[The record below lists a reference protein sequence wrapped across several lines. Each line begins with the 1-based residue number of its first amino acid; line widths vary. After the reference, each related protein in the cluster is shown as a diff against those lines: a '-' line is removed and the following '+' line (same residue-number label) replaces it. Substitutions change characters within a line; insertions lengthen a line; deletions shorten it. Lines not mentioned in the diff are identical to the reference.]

1 MKLLLKKTYPKIL
14 FLFLS
19 SSVFFILLYFALY
32 VYTRKVESQVYTATK
47 VQLYNE
53 LQSFLILDSK
63 PIAVA
68 INNDSNWDEFVN
80 FISTKDANWFNETIG
95 NEQEIYKV
103 DYLGAYDQEGKFIIR
118 TASSKIK
125 SIDFVPK
132 QAMLQLNT
140 TGLSRFYM
148 RIPEGIIEVFGA
160 SIHPSNDPFK
170 NKTKPS
176 GYFFVARLMDKKFLS
191 NLESLT
197 NTHIKFVKN
206 VQESENDKRHIS
218 ATIVLK
224 DFEGNRVT
232 TLLFKRNFD
241 VYFENLVSILYL
253 IFAAFFINFI
263 VNFIFTRKWV
273 YSPLNLITNV
283 LETGNTK
290 AIQELKTT
298 TGDFRYIG
306 NLFEQNNEQ
315 KTELIAAKL
324 KAEESDRLKSSFLA
338 NLSHEIRTPMNA
350 INGFTDLLINT
361 TLEKEE
367 QLRYLRVIE
376 KSGSNLVSIIDDL
389 IEISKIESNQVTPN
403 LTTLNLETCI
413 KDLYETIKITIPST
427 KEIDFKIIENSQPL
441 PHNIIA
447 DEVKLKQVLV
457 NLVNNAIKFTDK
469 GHVAF
474 GYEVDEQNSK
484 IVFKIQD
491 TGIGIDKDKHQY
503 VFDRFKR
510 VDSELSVQA
519 GGLGLGLAIS
529 KAYVEMM
536 GGIITLES
544 KVNVGSTF
552 SFSIPL
558 EYDETQRITKK
569 STIITVE
576 SKGNEEKTILIAE
589 DDIFNFMLFE
599 KMIEPYNFIILRAEN
614 GQEAVALCSANPN
627 IDLVFM
633 DIKMPIM
640 NGFEALEKI
649 KLIRPEFIVVAQTA
663 YSSPEDEARIY
674 DAGFYSYITKP
685 INREKLFE
693 LCDSI
698 FLNKK

>member
-1 MKLLLKKTYPKIL
+1 MKPLFKKTYPKIL

-32 VYTRKVESQVYTATK
+32 VYTRKVEDQVYTASK

-63 PIAVA
+63 PITVA

-80 FISTKDANWFNETIG
+80 FISTIDANWYNETIG

-103 DYLGAYDQEGKFIIR
+103 DYLGAYNKEGEFIMK

-132 QAMLQLNT
+132 KAMLQLNT
-140 TGLSRFYM
+140 SGLSRFYM

-176 GYFFVARLMDKKFLS
+176 GYFFVARLMDKNFLL
-191 NLESLT
+191 NLEGLT

-206 VQESENDKRHIS
+206 VQEAENDKRHIF
-218 ATIVLK
+218 ANIVLK
-224 DFEGNRVT
+224 DFEGKEVT
-232 TLLFKRNFD
+232 TLLFKRNYE
-241 VYFENLVSILYL
+241 VYFENLVKILYL

-273 YSPLNLITNV
+273 YTPLNLITNV
-283 LETGNTK
+283 LETGDKK

-298 TGDFRYIG
+298 TGDFKYIG

-315 KTELIAAKL
+315 KTELIEAKL
-324 KAEESDRLKSSFLA
+324 KAEESDRLKSAFLA

-361 TLEKEE
+361 KVKDEE
-367 QLRYLRVIE
+367 RSEYLKVIE
-376 KSGSNLVSIIDDL
+376 KSGNNLVLIIDDL

-403 LTTLNLETCI
+403 LTSINLEDCI
-413 KDLYETIKITIPST
+413 NELYETIKITIPKS
-427 KEIDFKIIENSQPL
+427 KKIDFRIIENGKDL

-447 DEVKLKQVLV
+447 DEVKLKQVIV
-457 NLVNNAIKFTDK
+457 NLVNNAIKFTTK

-474 GYEVDEQNSK
+474 GYEADEENAK

-510 VDSELSVQA
+510 VDSDLSVQA

-536 GGIITLES
+536 GGTIILES
-544 KVNVGSTF
+544 TVDVGSTF
-552 SFSIPL
+552 LFSIPL
-558 EYDETQRITKK
+558 EYDQEQRIIKE
-569 STIITVE
+569 SAIITID
-576 SKGNEEKTILIAE
+576 SKGNDEKTILIAE
-589 DDIFNFMLFE
+589 DDLFNFMLFQ
-599 KMIEPYNFIILRAEN
+599 KMIEPYNYIILRAEN
-614 GQEAVALCSANPN
+614 GQEAVDICSSNRN

-649 KLIRPEFIVVAQTA
+649 KVLRPELIVVAQTA

-674 DAGFYSYITKP
+674 NAGFQRYITKP
-685 INREKLFE
+685 IDREKLFE
-693 LCDSI
+693 LCDDVFKI
-698 FLNKK
+698 KK

>member
-1 MKLLLKKTYPKIL
+1 MHN
-14 FLFLS
+14 
-19 SSVFFILLYFALY
+19 
-32 VYTRKVESQVYTATK
+32 E
-47 VQLYNE
+47 VQN
-53 LQSFLILDSK
+53 FLILDSK
-63 PIAVA
+63 PITVA

-80 FISTKDANWFNETIG
+80 FIKTKDANWYNETIG

-103 DYLGAYDQEGKFIIR
+103 DYLGAYDQEGKFIMR
-118 TASSKIK
+118 TATFKMK

-132 QAMLQLNT
+132 QAMLNLNKS
-140 TGLSRFYM
+140 GLSRFYM
-148 RIPEGIIEVFGA
+148 KIPEGIIEVFGA

-170 NKTKPS
+170 SKTKPS
-176 GYFFVARLMDKKFLS
+176 GYFFVARLMDKNFLL
-191 NLESLT
+191 NLEGLT
-197 NTHIKFVKN
+197 NTHISFVEN
-206 VQESENDKRHIS
+206 VQEAENDKRHIF
-218 ATIVLK
+218 ATIILK
-224 DFEGNRVT
+224 DFDGNKVT
-232 TLLFKRNFD
+232 TLLFKRNYD
-241 VYFENLVSILYL
+241 VYFENLVKILYL

-283 LETGNTK
+283 LETGDTK
-290 AIQELKTT
+290 AIKELKTT

-315 KTELIAAKL
+315 KTELIEAKL

-361 TLEKEE
+361 KVEDEERLE
-367 QLRYLRVIE
+367 YLKVIE
-376 KSGSNLVSIIDDL
+376 KSGKNLVLIIDDL
-389 IEISKIESNQVTPN
+389 IEISKIESHQVTPN
-403 LTTLNLETCI
+403 LTSLNLETCI
-413 KDLYETIKITIPST
+413 TELYETIKITIPKS
-427 KEIDFKIIENSQPL
+427 KAIEFRVIDNLHAVKQ
-441 PHNIIA
+441 NIIA

-474 GYEVDEQNSK
+474 GYEVDEQNAR

-510 VDSELSVQA
+510 VDSELSVKA

-536 GGIITLES
+536 GGTITLES

-558 EYDETQRITKK
+558 EYDQTERITKK
-569 STIITVE
+569 SSIITID
-576 SKGNEEKTILIAE
+576 SKGNEVKTVLIAE
-589 DDIFNFMLFE
+589 DDIFNFMLFQ
-599 KMIEPYNFIILRAEN
+599 KMIEPYNYNIIRAEN
-614 GQEAVALCSANPN
+614 GQEAVDICSTNPS

-633 DIKMPIM
+633 DIKMPIL

-649 KLIRPEFIVVAQTA
+649 KVIRPELLVIAQTA

-674 DAGFYSYITKP
+674 NAGFYGYITKH
-685 INREKLFE
+685 K
-693 LCDSI
+693 
-698 FLNKK
+698 

>member
-1 MKLLLKKTYPKIL
+1 MKPLLKKTYPKIL

-32 VYTRKVESQVYTATK
+32 GYTRKVESQVYTTAK

-140 TGLSRFYM
+140 SGLSRFYM
-148 RIPEGIIEVFGA
+148 RIPEGVIEVFGA

-176 GYFFVARLMDKKFLS
+176 GYFFVARLMDKKFLL
-191 NLESLT
+191 NLENLT
-197 NTHIKFVKN
+197 NTHINFVKN
-206 VQESENDKRHIS
+206 VQESENNKRHIS

-224 DFEGNRVT
+224 DFEGNSVT
-232 TLLFKRNFD
+232 SLLFKRNFN

-263 VNFIFTRKWV
+263 VNFILTRKWV

-283 LETGNTK
+283 LETGDTK

-315 KTELIAAKL
+315 KKELIEAKL

-350 INGFTDLLINT
+350 INGFANFLINNK
-361 TLEKEE
+361 LEKEE
-367 QLRYLRVIE
+367 QLKYLRVIK
-376 KSGSNLVSIIDDL
+376 KSGNNLVLIIDDL
-389 IEISKIESNQVTPN
+389 IEISKIVSNQVAPN

-413 KDLYETIKITIPST
+413 KELYETIKSTIPIT
-427 KEIDFKIIENSQPL
+427 KEIDFKIIENVQPL
-441 PHNIIA
+441 TRNIIT

-469 GHVAF
+469 GQVTF
-474 GYEVDEQNSK
+474 GYEIDEQNSK
-484 IVFKIQD
+484 IVFNIQD
-491 TGIGIDKDKHQY
+491 TGIGIDKDMHQY

-536 GGIITLES
+536 GGTITLES

-558 EYDETQRITKK
+558 EYDAAERITKK
-569 STIITVE
+569 PTISTIK
-576 SKGNEEKTILIAE
+576 SNGNKEKTILIAE
-589 DDIFNFMLFE
+589 DDIFNFLLFE

-614 GQEAVALCSANPN
+614 GQEAVDICNANPN
-627 IDLVFM
+627 IDLAFI
-633 DIKMPIM
+633 DIKMPII

-649 KLIRPEFIVVAQTA
+649 KIIRPELIVVAQTA
-663 YSSPEDEARIY
+663 YSSAEDEARIL
-674 DAGFYSYITKP
+674 DAGFYGYITKP

-698 FLNKK
+698 FHNKK

>member
-1 MKLLLKKTYPKIL
+1 MKPLLKKTYPKIL

-32 VYTRKVESQVYTATK
+32 VYTRKVESQVYTASK

-63 PIAVA
+63 PITVA

-103 DYLGAYDQEGKFIIR
+103 DYLGAYDQEGEFIIK

-140 TGLSRFYM
+140 SGLSRFYM

-176 GYFFVARLMDKKFLS
+176 GYFFVARLMDKNFLL

-197 NTHIKFVKN
+197 NTHINFVEN
-206 VQESENDKRHIS
+206 VQEAENDKPHIS

-232 TLLFKRNFD
+232 TLLFKRNYD
-241 VYFENLVSILYL
+241 VYFENLVIILYL

-283 LETGNTK
+283 LETGDTK

-315 KTELIAAKL
+315 KTELIEAKL

-350 INGFTDLLINT
+350 INGFADLLMNT
-361 TLEKEE
+361 TLEKDE

-376 KSGSNLVSIIDDL
+376 KSGKNLVSIIDDL

-413 KDLYETIKITIPST
+413 KELYETIKIAIPST
-427 KEIDFKIIENSQPL
+427 KEIDFRIFENLQPL

-447 DEVKLKQVLV
+447 DEIKLKQVLV

-474 GYEVDEQNSK
+474 GYEVDEQNAK
-484 IVFKIQD
+484 IEFKIQD

-510 VDSELSVQA
+510 LDSELSVQA

-536 GGIITLES
+536 GGTIALES

-558 EYDETQRITKK
+558 EYDAAERITKK

-576 SKGNEEKTILIAE
+576 SKGNEQKTILIAE
-589 DDIFNFMLFE
+589 DDIFNFMLFQ
-599 KMIEPYNFIILRAEN
+599 KMIEPYDFIILRAEN
-614 GQEAVALCSANPN
+614 GQEAVAICSANQN

-640 NGFEALEKI
+640 NGLEAFEKI
-649 KLIRPEFIVVAQTA
+649 KTIRPQLMVVAHTA
-663 YSSPEDEARIY
+663 YSSAEDEARIY
-674 DAGFYSYITKP
+674 DAGFYGYITKP

-693 LCDSI
+693 LVDDI